1 MEVVYCARHA
11 YPRLAHDYPT
21 TPLPRYPATMLTSVR
36 WMNDYL
42 DPQASDAEQ
51 GDLLTAAGFPLEERI
66 ERDDD
71 IALDFEMMSNRGDCT
86 CHLGLAREIA
96 AISGRSLVLPDST
109 VTESD
114 DPIGDHVTVVNEEP
128 DACPLYTARVIRG
141 VNVTPSPKD
150 IAQRLETR
158 GDIPRNVI
166 VDASNFVLFEMGQPT
181 HAFDLDTLAGETI
194 IIRMAR
200 KGETFLPLGEGATP
214 ITLTGEELVIADAE
228 KPVAL
233 AGVKGGAASA
243 VTEKTTNI
251 LLEAA
256 TFDPVLVRSTSRLH
270 GISSDSS
277 FRFERGVSPLQVDAC
292 AQRLAS
298 LVLEH
303 AGGTLCKGVLSAGVD
318 LPPLREV
325 SMRMDRCRSIL
336 GRDIPAEEMVQVLDT
351 LGFNPTLEGD
361 SINVTVPCERGD
373 IEREIDLVEEVAR
386 MQGYND
392 LPVNEVIST
401 RPASAQPRVLGRRAL
416 DAHLVAEGFMET
428 VTHSLINETAATP
441 FLPGGTSLLGTIDE
455 REGGDTILR
464 PSLLPSLL
472 RVRAHNQDQGAG
484 TMRLFEGGSV
494 FHATK
499 KGHDESLHI
508 GLLMDFVE
516 PADGLR
522 PLLGVIERLACR
534 LQGSSATIES
544 TPSTD
549 APWFEPGALLR
560 LGGSPIGRMGLLA
573 GSIRNAHGLE
583 HDVMGA
589 ELCLR
594 GLLAGY
600 PPVADLKP
608 LPAFPAIERDIS
620 AIVQETATWQELAM
634 CINGLDLALLESVDF
649 VTTWR
654 GEQVGSDRKSITLR
668 LCFRD
673 AKRTLTHDEVDGPV
687 QQAIDALESTFQAEI
702 RN

>member
-1 MEVVYCARHA
+1 
-11 YPRLAHDYPT
+11 
-21 TPLPRYPATMLTSVR
+21 MLMSVQ

-66 ERDDD
+66 EREDD

-96 AISGRSLVLPDST
+96 AISGRNLVLPDTS

-114 DPIGDHVTVVNEEP
+114 DPIEDHVSVVNEEP
-128 DACPLYTARVIRG
+128 EACPLYTARVIRG
-141 VNVTPSPKD
+141 VKVGPSPKEM
-150 IAQRLETR
+150 ARRLEAR
-158 GDIPRNVI
+158 GDIPRNVV

-181 HAFDLDTLAGETI
+181 HAFDLDTLAGGTV

-200 KGETFLPLGEGATP
+200 KGETFLPLGEGAEP

-233 AGVKGGAASA
+233 AGVKGGADSA

-256 TFDPVLVRSTSRLH
+256 TFDPVLVRRTSRLH

-277 FRFERGVSPLQVDAC
+277 FRFERGVSPLQVDEC
-292 AQRLAS
+292 ARRFAS
-298 LVLEH
+298 LVIEH
-303 AGGTLCKGVLSAGVD
+303 AGGTLCKGVLSAGAD

-336 GRDIPAEEMVQVLDT
+336 GQDIPTEDMVRVLDT
-351 LGFNPTLEGD
+351 LGFSPVVEGD
-361 SINVTVPCERGD
+361 SITATVPCERGD

-386 MQGYND
+386 MQGYDD
-392 LPVNEVIST
+392 LPVHEVIST
-401 RPASAQPRVLGRRAL
+401 RPAAPQPLVLGRRTL

-428 VTHSLINETAATP
+428 VTHSLINEAAAAP
-441 FLPGGTSLLGTIDE
+441 FLPEGATLLGTIDE

-464 PSLLPSLL
+464 PSLLPSLM

-484 TMRLFEGGSV
+484 SMRLFEGGSV
-494 FHATK
+494 FHATGD
-499 KGHDESLHI
+499 GHDESLHL
-508 GLLMDFVE
+508 GLLMDFIE
-516 PADGLR
+516 PGDGLR
-522 PLLGVIERLACR
+522 PLLGVIERLSHTLLGA
-534 LQGSSATIES
+534 GAAIES
-544 TPSTD
+544 TPSSD

-560 LGGSPIGRMGLLA
+560 LGGSTIGRMGLVA
-573 GSIRNAHGLE
+573 RSIRTAHGLE
-583 HDVMGA
+583 HDVIGA
-589 ELCLR
+589 ELCLS
-594 GLLAGY
+594 GLLSGY
-600 PPVADLKP
+600 PPVANLKP
-608 LPAFPAIERDIS
+608 LPAYPAIERDIS
-620 AIVQETATWQELAM
+620 AIVREETSWHELAE
-634 CINGLDLALLESVDF
+634 CIQGLDLASLENVGF

-654 GEQVGSDRKSITLR
+654 GSQVGDGNKSITMRLR
-668 LCFRD
+668 FRD
-673 AKRTLTHDEVDGPV
+673 ATRTLTHDEVDGPV
-687 QQAIDALESTFQAEI
+687 QQAVEALQSTFQAEI